1 MPVPVGI
8 CLIIFFF
15 KIDNITLDMDPDP
28 NWAKIL
34 DPNLDIKKTYH
45 PKRAACRDWWLE
57 GRSSRLPR
65 RDLCKNVFSPIII
78 LVKIA
83 LINKFDQTFRVI
95 MQVGARKIRLFQL
108 WAFSK
113 EPVQV
118 RKLWNR
124 PEFAIKIP
132 DTHTKIVIGE
142 KPDKWKKIVL
152 NFCFTIF
159 VTF

>member
-1 MPVPVGI
+1 MPVLVFVW
-8 CLIIFFF
+8 LFFF

-83 LINKFDQTFRVI
+83 LINKFDQTFSVI
-95 MQVGARKIRLFQL
+95 MQVGARKIILFQL

-113 EPVQV
+113 EPV
-118 RKLWNR
+118 
-124 PEFAIKIP
+124 
-132 DTHTKIVIGE
+132 IG
-142 KPDKWKKIVL
+142 PSKKIMEPPRIR
-152 NFCFTIF
+152 NKDSRHTHKNCIRWKAG
-159 VTF
+159 

>member
-1 MPVPVGI
+1 MVFIYAVMPVPVFVW
-8 CLIIFFF
+8 LFFF

-83 LINKFDQTFRVI
+83 LINKFDQTFSVI
-95 MQVGARKIRLFQL
+95 YYAGR
-108 WAFSK
+108 SK
-113 EPVQV
+113 EDQIISTLSFQQGTGPS
-118 RKLWNR
+118 
-124 PEFAIKIP
+124 
-132 DTHTKIVIGE
+132 
-142 KPDKWKKIVL
+142 KKIMEPPRIR
-152 NFCFTIF
+152 NKDSRHTHKNCDRWKAG
-159 VTF
+159 